1 MMGGA
6 FELLLTV
13 IYRVGPV
20 MYDGMLG
27 GGQENEVLV
36 TLLYTI
42 THRQWHNYIF
52 LNTM

>member
-13 IYRVGPV
+13 IYRVGLV

-36 TLLYTI
+36 TLLHTV
-42 THRQWHNYIF
+42 TCSQWHNYIF

>member
-36 TLLYTI
+36 TK
-42 THRQWHNYIF
+42 
-52 LNTM
+52 LNTFIPLH

>member
-6 FELLLTV
+6 FELLSTV

-27 GGQENEVLV
+27 GSQENEVLV
-36 TLLYTI
+36 TLLT
-42 THRQWHNYIF
+42 
-52 LNTM
+52 L